1 MELLATFALG
11 LAAGLLTP
19 VMQRRLR
26 RVSGWVSQIQGS
38 GTSRVDAADL
48 GFFVLN
54 QWSYRRPLKPEDIV
68 QTLVPADPHRRQS
81 WCDPEAL
88 SQLREELEDEGG
100 PACTL
105 VDLEIDHRESDRGRK
120 LRLKIAPSMYGD
132 FIAVHDYFSARPQA
146 VEDMQRR
153 LEEEPIQEL
162 IRGAPSSVM
171 VVNATVT
178 SADGYILAMQRSA
191 AVRKWQN
198 VWGIGAHE
206 TMALPT
212 ERPGESEDFFGA
224 TQRCLREEVGLEPGT
239 DYAEI
244 FVSWMGYW
252 VANALIHVIS
262 HVRSSLPAAEIERR
276 VGESYSSFETAKLLW
291 IPDSRASLRK
301 VVRESLNNDSDRKWL
316 PTAPLAAQQ
325 YWRCRP
331 ALH

>member
-11 LAAGLLTP
+11 LVAGLLTP
-19 VMQRRLR
+19 VLQRRLR
-26 RVSGWVSQIQGS
+26 RASSWMKHIRGS
-38 GTSRVDAADL
+38 GITNVDATDL

-54 QWSYRRPLKPEDIV
+54 QWSYRRPLRTEDIV
-68 QTLVPADPHRRQS
+68 QTVVPVNKNRRQS
-81 WCDPEAL
+81 WCDDDAL
-88 SQLREELEDEGG
+88 SRLRDGLEDEGG

-105 VDLEIDHRESDRGRK
+105 VDLEIDHRESDRGKK

-132 FIAVHDYFSARPQA
+132 FIAVHDYFAARPQA
-146 VEDMQRR
+146 VAEMQRR
-153 LEEEPIQEL
+153 LENEPIQEL
-162 IRGAPSSVM
+162 IRQSPSSVM

-178 SADGYILAMQRSA
+178 SADGYVLAMQRSA

-212 ERPGESEDFFGA
+212 GRPGDSEDFFGA
-224 TQRCLREEVGLEPGT
+224 TQRCLREEVGIEPGN
-239 DYAEI
+239 DYGEI
-244 FVSWMGYW
+244 VVSWMGYW

-262 HVRSSLPAAEIERR
+262 HVKSTLPAAEISSR
-276 VGESYSSFETAKLLW
+276 VGESYSSFETSRLLW
-291 IPDSRASLRK
+291 IPDTRASLGK
-301 VVRESLNNDSDRKWL
+301 VVRESLNDVPKRKWL

-331 ALH
+331 ALD